1 MVIKEEIWS
10 CSHVVTSIDNRHIHT
25 WLQESTSRCKLF
37 LLHVAAVA
45 MVTGLHTSVNKTASL
60 LLGKI
65 SQLLCFVNSFL
76 SMNLPDNDD
85 LERFLRDVDQM
96 SKCCLFTNHSR
107 CYAAV
112 IRKCNSKWTWLTYL
126 FSHEINVICVR
137 KMWICCF
144 LFVDELVKQLNS
156 SDVSCQEKAIAM
168 ADQFISSLEQKEPCK
183 TKINKTV
190 INKNP
195 SSENRPPVQ
204 YLQCVLE
211 I

>member
-1 MVIKEEIWS
+1 MVIKEEIWP

-25 WLQESTSRCKLF
+25 WLQVSTSRCKLF
-37 LLHVAAVA
+37 LWHVADVA

-112 IRKCNSKWTWLTYL
+112 IRKYKNNIASFFLWMNVAHICIQSWDKRNLCSK
-126 FSHEINVICVR
+126 NVNLLLSICRWVG
-137 KMWICCF
+137 
-144 LFVDELVKQLNS
+144 
-156 SDVSCQEKAIAM
+156 
-168 ADQFISSLEQKEPCK
+168 
-183 TKINKTV
+183 KTV
-190 INKNP
+190 KFQ
-195 SSENRPPVQ
+195 R
-204 YLQCVLE
+204 CVVPRESNCYGRSIHLIPGAE
-211 I
+211 GTM